1 METSA
6 DEAAFFARLST
17 DLLELHE
24 EEPTLQRVVDRAVQ
38 VVGPCEWCGI
48 SLRKRRKKV
57 ETAASSSEVARLC
70 DALQYDL
77 GEGPCLEA
85 IWDNDWYATHDTS
98 TDDRW
103 PRWGPRVAEHG
114 VGSVLSIQL
123 ATETETLGALN
134 LYAGPVHAYQPDD
147 IDLALIFAAHATNAL
162 SAARL
167 VTGLQTAV
175 QSRHLIGVAQGILM
189 NRYELTLDQSFE
201 VLRRFSSQANIK
213 LRDLAAAVIEHRRLP
228 DLDLEELRRSS
239 REG

>member
-1 METSA
+1 M
-6 DEAAFFARLST
+6 
-17 DLLELHE
+17 
-24 EEPTLQRVVDRAVQ
+24 QRVVDRAVQ
-38 VVGPCEWCGI
+38 VVGPATGAASRCADAG
-48 SLRKRRKKV
+48 KKV
-57 ETAASSSEVARLC
+57 ETVAASSEVARLC

-98 TDDRW
+98 TDTRW
-103 PRWGPRVAEHG
+103 PRWGPRVAEQG
-114 VGSVLSIQL
+114 VGSVLSMQL

-134 LYAGPVHAYQPDD
+134 LYAGPTHAFTPDD

-228 DLDLEELRRSS
+228 DLDLEAVRRSS
-239 REG
+239 QDG